1 MNDRAYVYDSLG
13 ALLDYPSSDFH
24 NKLSVC
30 LQRVMAAGS
39 QALPHVKR
47 FADGTNDLSV
57 RDCEELFTRTFD
69 INPVCALEVG
79 WQLYQEN
86 YERGMFIVR
95 MRRLMKQFELP
106 ESKELPDHLSHV
118 MQAAGRLNDD
128 ELAGFASEYVLPA
141 VEKMLKGFTKTDNPY
156 KHALTAI
163 QSELNLRCFQPSEGV
178 ENG

>member
-1 MNDRAYVYDSLG
+1 MNERAELYDSLG
-13 ALLDYPSSDFH
+13 ALLDYPRPKFH
-24 NKLSVC
+24 EQLALC
-30 LQRVMAAGS
+30 LKRAQDSGS

-47 FADGTNDLSV
+47 FADEIDGLSI
-57 RDCEELFTRTFD
+57 RELEEMYTRTFD

-95 MRRLMKQFELP
+95 MRRLMKEHDLP
-106 ESKELPDHLSHV
+106 ETKELPDHLSHV

-128 ELAGFASEYVLPA
+128 ELAGFASEYALPA
-141 VEKMLKGFTKTDNPY
+141 VEKMLKGFDKPENPY
-156 KHALTAI
+156 QYTLRAI
-163 QSELNLRCFQPSEGV
+163 QSELNLRRFQTSEGV

>member
-1 MNDRAYVYDSLG
+1 MNDRALVYDSLG
-13 ALLDYPSSDFH
+13 ALLDYPRAEFH
-24 NKLSVC
+24 DQLSVC
-30 LQRVMAAGS
+30 LQRLTSIGS
-39 QALPHVKR
+39 QAAPHAKR
-47 FADGTNDLSV
+47 FADGVIEMSIIDL
-57 RDCEELFTRTFD
+57 EELFTRTFD

-106 ESKELPDHLSHV
+106 ESKELPDHLTHV

-128 ELAGFASEYVLPA
+128 ELAGFASGYALPA
-141 VEKMLKGFTKTDNPY
+141 VEKMLKGFGETDNPY

-163 QSELNLRCFQPSEGV
+163 QSELNSRRFQPSEGV

>member
-1 MNDRAYVYDSLG
+1 MNDRALVYDSLG
-13 ALLDYPSSDFH
+13 ALLDYPRADFH
-24 NKLSVC
+24 KQLNMC
-30 LQRVMAAGS
+30 LQRLTVAGS
-39 QALPHVKR
+39 QAAPHAKH
-47 FADGTNDLSV
+47 FADGVIDLSV
-57 RDCEELFTRTFD
+57 RDLEELYTRTFD

-128 ELAGFASEYVLPA
+128 ELAGFASDYALPA
-141 VEKMLKGFTKTDNPY
+141 VEKMLKGFGEANNPY
-156 KHALTAI
+156 KHALRAI
-163 QSELNLRCFQPSEGV
+163 QSELNLRRFQLSEGV